1 MNRFALAI
9 ISVFIVLT
17 PALSQELKRVEH
29 KLPLLKTE
37 GEEVFSFEISSLKED
52 TYKIVFEVKEY
63 AKGALAGSV
72 VSSVAFVKKN
82 KMSEM
87 ISIEASPVADSL
99 KTVSLSINNVRQL
112 SRDLALKP
120 LEGPGS
126 RIRYHYDAR
135 PFRVGAVQLG
145 AFTPLVLLGSF
156 WFDEREGGYRF
167 CGEKEFPADMSSVS
181 LEKIPHYY
189 VIGIT
194 ITK

>member
-29 KLPLLKTE
+29 KHPQLKTE

-156 WFDEREGGYRF
+156 WFDEREGEYRF

-181 LEKIPHYY
+181 LEKIPNYY

>member
-1 MNRFALAI
+1 MKRIALIFFACILYTCA
-9 ISVFIVLT
+9 
-17 PALSQELKRVEH
+17 AHAQELKRVEH
-29 KLPLLKTE
+29 KTPLLRTE
-37 GEEVFSFEISSLKED
+37 GEEVFSFEISSLKEN

-120 LEGPGS
+120 LEGLGS
-126 RIRYHYDAR
+126 RIQYHYDAR